1 MPATE
6 QRVHNPIKIDEALC
20 VRCNLCDWIC
30 PGDIIYKEED
40 NKETLPV
47 IAYPQECWYCGLC
60 DSICPVDAI
69 TVVFPEQMLHNKS
82 DVVDLLGKPVV

>member
-6 QRVHNPIKIDEALC
+6 QRVHNPIKINEAAC
-20 VRCNLCDWIC
+20 IRCNLCDWIC
-30 PGDIIYKEED
+30 PGDVIYKEED

-47 IAYPQECWYCGLC
+47 IVYPQECWYCGLC

-82 DVVDLLGKPVV
+82 DVVALLGKPVV

>member
-6 QRVHNPIKIDEALC
+6 QRVHNPIKINEALC
-20 VRCNLCDWIC
+20 IRCNLCDWIC
-30 PGDIIYKEED
+30 PGDVIYKEED

-47 IAYPQECWYCGLC
+47 IVYPQECWYCGLC

-82 DVVDLLGKPVV
+82 DVVALLGKPVA

>member
-1 MPATE
+1 M
-6 QRVHNPIKIDEALC
+6 RLDL
-20 VRCNLCDWIC
+20 
-30 PGDIIYKEED
+30 PGDVIYKEED

-47 IAYPQECWYCGLC
+47 IVYPQECWYCGLC

-82 DVVDLLGKPVV
+82 DVVALLGKPMV

>member
-6 QRVHNPIKIDEALC
+6 QRVHNPIKIDESLC

-30 PGDIIYKEED
+30 PGDVIYKEED

-47 IAYPQECWYCGLC
+47 IVYPQECWYCGLC

-82 DVVDLLGKPVV
+82 DVVSLLGKPVA

>member
-6 QRVHNPIKIDEALC
+6 QRVHNPIKINEALC
-20 VRCNLCDWIC
+20 IRCNLCDWIC
-30 PGDIIYKEED
+30 PGDVIYKEED

-47 IAYPQECWYCGLC
+47 IVYPQECWYCGLC
-60 DSICPVDAI
+60 NSICPVDAI

-82 DVVDLLGKPVV
+82 DVVALLGKPVA